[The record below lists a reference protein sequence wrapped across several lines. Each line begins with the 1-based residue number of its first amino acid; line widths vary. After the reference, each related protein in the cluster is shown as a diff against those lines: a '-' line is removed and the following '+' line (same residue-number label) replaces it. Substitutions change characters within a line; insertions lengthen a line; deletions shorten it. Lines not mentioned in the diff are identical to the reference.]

1 MFSNIL
7 ENFSETLKQRLIQQK
22 KNNLFRKRR
31 MLDARHG
38 IKVTT
43 QKQELINFSS
53 NDYLGLSNHPQII
66 SAFKKAADQFGVGS
80 SASPMISG
88 RSYLHHKLEEK
99 LAEKTGQ
106 AAALTFSCGY
116 MANLALV
123 TTLVSRTDGVFLD
136 RLAHASL
143 IDAAQLSMAK
153 LHRYKHADPDSL
165 NEVLIKSTTQKK
177 LVLTDTIFSMDGDI
191 APLNALIE
199 TCNKN
204 QAVLAVDDAHGF
216 GVLGETGGGLLE
228 LEQQQNKAA
237 EKPILVATFG
247 KALGTAGAF
256 IASEKTIIE
265 ALRQFARSYIYSTAQ
280 PPALVS
286 ATLVALTIIE
296 KESWRREKLTHLI
309 KHFRRGCSDLGLALL
324 PSETAIQPLIIG
336 DSEKALQMSQKLKQ
350 HGFLI
355 PAIRP
360 PTVPKNS
367 ARLRISLSATHTEDQ
382 IDKLLEALS
391 YS

>member
-1 MFSNIL
+1 MPADNL
-7 ENFSETLKQRLIQQK
+7 ENFNDTLEQRLIQRRHS
-22 KNNLFRKRR
+22 NLFRQRKSI
-31 MLDARHG
+31 DARQG
-38 IKVTT
+38 VKVTT
-43 QKQELINFSS
+43 QNQSLINFSS

-66 SAFKKAADQFGVGS
+66 SAFKKATDKFGVGS
-80 SASPMISG
+80 SASPMMGG
-88 RSYLHHKLEEK
+88 RSHLHHELEQK

-106 AAALTFSCGY
+106 KAALTFSCGY

-123 TTLVSRTDGVFLD
+123 TTLVSRADGVFLD

-143 IDAAQLSMAK
+143 IDAARLSMAK

-165 NEVLIKSTTQKK
+165 DQMLKKSTTKKK
-177 LVLTDTIFSMDGDI
+177 LVLTDTVFSMDGDTI
-191 APLNALIE
+191 PLNTLIA

-204 QAVLAVDDAHGF
+204 QAKLAVDDAHGF

-228 LEQQQNKAA
+228 QYKVT
-237 EKPILVATFG
+237 EKPIVVATFG

-256 IASEKTIIE
+256 IAGDKTIIE
-265 ALRQFARSYIYSTAQ
+265 SLIQFGRSYIYSTAQ

-296 KESWRREKLTHLI
+296 KESWRREKLTQLI

-336 DSEKALQMSQKLKQ
+336 DSEDALHMSQQLKK

-355 PAIRP
+355 TAIRP
-360 PTVPKNS
+360 PTVPKGS
-367 ARLRISLSATHTEDQ
+367 ARLRISLSAAHTENQ
-382 IDKLLEALS
+382 IDSLLEALS
-391 YS
+391 HL